1 VRTLGVVDA
10 TATAVAK
17 IRIKQFWAIPLTGK
31 VVAGPCMMTLLPSL
45 LRCGIESRSRRGGR
59 TATTHAMLPL
69 RPNIGN
75 RFGKPVVEFAFGKC
89 RNR

>member
-1 VRTLGVVDA
+1 M
-10 TATAVAK
+10 
-17 IRIKQFWAIPLTGK
+17 GK
-31 VVAGPCMMTLLPSL
+31 VVVPCPVVAMPRIL